1 MNKKAS
7 KLEILE
13 FINEKEIVSPFD
25 LVNRFGYTRLG
36 AGSMLSWLKSQRLVI
51 NERRGEWTLT
61 DEGVRRLIYYGRL

>member
-13 FINEKEIVSPFD
+13 FINEKEIIGPFD
-25 LVNRFGYTRLG
+25 LVERFGYTRDG

-51 NERRGEWTLT
+51 NERRGEWTIT
-61 DEGVRRLIYYGRL
+61 DEGLRRLIYYGRL